1 MKSPSMSASSTK
13 KFSAPVPQPN
23 DCWPRGLRV
32 PLAARYCGCTEGAI
46 TRAQQDGK
54 LKFLIA
60 PDGAKV
66 STREHLDS
74 WMDEHWPK
82 GTGKLPARGVHLL
95 EKAS

>member
-1 MKSPSMSASSTK
+1 MQSKPK
-13 KFSAPVPQPN
+13 KFSAGVPQPIN

-46 TRAQQDGK
+46 SKAQQDGK
-54 LKFLIA
+54 LKYLVA

-74 WMDEHWPK
+74 WMESWPEQ
-82 GTGKLPARGVHLL
+82 TGKLPARGVHLV